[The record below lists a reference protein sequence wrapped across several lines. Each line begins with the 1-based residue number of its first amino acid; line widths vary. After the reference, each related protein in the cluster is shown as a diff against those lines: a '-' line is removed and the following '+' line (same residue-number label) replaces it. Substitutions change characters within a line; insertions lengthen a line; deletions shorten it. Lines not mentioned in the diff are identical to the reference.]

1 MARQPDS
8 DERLVLRGCSVAEK
22 GRRVYVRELARYLD
36 HPLGQIKRFLR
47 NRGVLH
53 WARLGTGHKPVPWV
67 SEAVALRVIAH
78 FRAIQGEVYLQG
90 KDYCLL
96 RERQRAREARQQA
109 RRAAR
114 KALGSREES
123 EHGER

>member
-8 DERLVLRGCSVAEK
+8 DERLVLQGCSVAEK
-22 GRRVYVRELARYLD
+22 GRRVYVLELARYLD

-47 NRGVLH
+47 HRGVLH
-53 WARLGTGHKPVPWV
+53 WATLGTGHKPVPWV

-90 KDYCLL
+90 KDYHLM
-96 RERQRAREARQQA
+96 RERGRAREARKQA
-109 RRAAR
+109 RLAAQ
-114 KALGSREES
+114 KTLGSRR
-123 EHGER
+123 GE